1 MAASL
6 SGCSRVKEW
15 DADRFAFDGIRA
27 KGEEKKETLGFPGCF
42 FFLFFFSE
50 VETLLEFQSVRDSWF
65 LSLSH
70 RRSFADVIF
79 PCARTV

>member
-27 KGEEKKETLGFPGCF
+27 KGQRKKKKETLGFPGLLSF
-42 FFLFFFSE
+42 FFVFLLRGRDTFGISKRPRQLVPL
-50 VETLLEFQSVRDSWF
+50 VESPSK
-65 LSLSH
+65 
-70 RRSFADVIF
+70 RR
-79 PCARTV
+79 

>member
-42 FFLFFFSE
+42 FFVFLLRGRDTFGISKRPRQLVPL
-50 VETLLEFQSVRDSWF
+50 VESPSKLR
-65 LSLSH
+65 
-70 RRSFADVIF
+70 
-79 PCARTV
+79 

>member
-27 KGEEKKETLGFPGCF
+27 KGEKKKEMLGFPGLLSF
-42 FFLFFFSE
+42 FVFLLRGRDTFGISKRPRQLVPL
-50 VETLLEFQSVRDSWF
+50 VESPSKLR
-65 LSLSH
+65 
-70 RRSFADVIF
+70 
-79 PCARTV
+79 